1 MATINGLAIFVEKES
16 VKRSIESTEHPTE
29 KGLPLTSNVKNQ
41 PVTLSID
48 GAIVDNGKYKAS
60 QIKSNIE
67 KLQRTGSLVTYK
79 GRNTLKNLQIQS
91 FDGDW
96 SNTTWGG
103 FTFSM
108 ELKEVRIAKPSYVKK
123 TKTTKKQSTAKKNN
137 PTLKIG
143 ARVIFKGGYVYV
155 SSDATKASAK
165 RGRSTCK
172 ITNINTKSW
181 AKHQYHLISTDG
193 KKVYGWVDKKNI
205 EGCSSTS
212 STKSKTK
219 AGTQQVKNGKNTAV
233 YHKVRKGDKV
243 YNLVNKKYKSLGK
256 SVSWVINNNP
266 KCFSR
271 KGDPKTLIVGKKLLM
286 GYKG

>member
-1 MATINGLAIFVEKES
+1 MATINGLSIFVEKES

-29 KGLPLTSNVKNQ
+29 KGLPLTSNVQRQ
-41 PVTLSID
+41 PITLSLE
-48 GAIVDNGKYKAS
+48 GAIISNGKYSAN
-60 QIKSNIE
+60 QIKSKIE
-67 KLQRTGSLVTYK
+67 KLQSAGSLINYK
-79 GRNTLKNLQIQS
+79 GRNSFKNLQIQS
-91 FDGDW
+91 FDGEW
-96 SNTTWGG
+96 SNKVWGG
-103 FTFSM
+103 FSYSM

-123 TKTTKKQSTAKKNN
+123 TSKKQGTAKKNN

-155 SSDATKASAK
+155 SSDAKKAAAK

-172 ITNINTKSW
+172 ITNINTRSW

-193 KKVYGWVDKKNI
+193 KMVYGWVDKANI

-212 STKSKTK
+212 STKPKTK
-219 AGTQQVKNGKNTAV
+219 SGTQQVNNGKNNAV
-233 YHKVRKGDKV
+233 YHTVRKGDTV
-243 YNLVNKKYKSLGK
+243 YALVNKKYKSLGK

-266 KCFSR
+266 SCFSR
-271 KGDPKTLIVGKKLLM
+271 KGDPKTLQIGKKLLM